1 MLWNECIRRVRAS
14 CCALDHFWRLGD
26 LTIRF
31 WAKNGKNPWQKQA
44 KTCVSERCAWIGA
57 LGAHL
62 QEANA
67 RRCIPGASRP
77 YRSNGN
83 VVSRSGAWGQACRGP
98 MRPFGH
104 VLLLFS
110 FILLL
115 EDTWLGRN
123 LDFLNGLKL
132 EIVTFSVFEIY
143 RKKNFCEQRG
153 LHG

>member
-1 MLWNECIRRVRAS
+1 MSWNECIQRVRAS
-14 CCALDHFWRLGD
+14 GCALDHFLRMGD
-26 LTIRF
+26 LIIRF
-31 WAKNGKNPWQKQA
+31 WDENGEIPWPKHA
-44 KTCVSERCAWIGA
+44 KTRVSERCAWGGA

-62 QEANA
+62 QEASVGH
-67 RRCIPGASRP
+67 CIPGTGRP
-77 YRSNGN
+77 DRNNGN

-115 EDTWLGRN
+115 EHTSLDRN

-132 EIVTFSVFEIY
+132 EIVTFSVFRIY
-143 RKKNFCEQRG
+143 RKMNFYEQRG